1 MILCFWTV
9 SAEPK
14 LSAAIKTMNNKF
26 DFEESFEQL
35 LTRAE
40 YSPMSAPMRNQIVT
54 GTVVSFGKMGFL
66 VSFNENYKSDG
77 FVPIKLAGDITIGS
91 VFKFKVVSNPDEFD
105 LVLLSRLE
113 PQQFDRFNKLVISG
127 QTVNAL
133 VIRVQRNKSGFENG
147 LLATIEGIVGFIPKS
162 LIGTPCNLE
171 TLIGKE
177 MPVKVEDID
186 QSRRHLRLLLNNKE
200 AVRETEAKFLSTLC
214 QGQVLEVRVR
224 KFIDCGVLVDFVDTE
239 RVSGLIHRTEVSSHP
254 GIHPTD
260 ILEEGEIVNAE
271 VVQIDMKRHRCSL
284 SIRRLEDRLR
294 QEAQQQRLAELR
306 PGVEV
311 DARISTIEVYGAIVH
326 LGSDVNGLLHCTDF
340 RIVPACEG
348 KGVGPEELLKGQV
361 IRVRIKIND
370 AESGRVSVTRQF
382 EESK

>member
-1 MILCFWTV
+1 
-9 SAEPK
+9 
-14 LSAAIKTMNNKF
+14 MNNKF

-35 LTRAE
+35 LARAE
-40 YSPMSAPMRNQIVT
+40 YSPMPAPMRNQIVT
-54 GTVVSFGKMGFL
+54 GTVVSSGKMGFL

-105 LVLLSRLE
+105 LVELSRLE
-113 PQQFDRFNKLVISG
+113 QQQFDRFNKLMTSG
-127 QTVNAL
+127 ETINAQI
-133 VIRVQRNKSGFENG
+133 IRIQRSKSGFENG

-171 TLIGKE
+171 TLIGTE
-177 MPVKVEDID
+177 MPVKVEDI
-186 QSRRHLRLLLNNKE
+186 QHRRELRLLLNNKE
-200 AVRETEAKFLSTLC
+200 AVRETEARFLNTLS

-224 KFIDCGVLVDFVDTE
+224 KFIDCGVLVDFVDAE
-239 RVSGLIHRTEVSSHP
+239 RVSGLIHHTEVSNHR
-254 GIHPTD
+254 GINPTD

-294 QEAQQQRLAELR
+294 QEAQRQRLAELQ

-311 DARISTIEVYGAIVH
+311 AARVSTVEVYGAIVR
-326 LGSDVNGLLHCTDF
+326 LGAGVNGLLHCTDF
-340 RIVPACEG
+340 RTVPACEG
-348 KGVGPEELLKGQV
+348 KGVGPEELSNGQV

-370 AESGRVSVTRQF
+370 AESGRISVTRQF
-382 EESK
+382 EESN